1 MNSNQQMAAVNGQQ
15 PSTNGHLPS
24 TVPDQTPL
32 DAQPQMQSQGQ
43 AISAGESSDLTSP
56 DLGGWLD

>member
-1 MNSNQQMAAVNGQQ
+1 MDSNHQMAATNGQQ

-24 TVPDQTPL
+24 SLPDQAPL
-32 DAQPQMQSQGQ
+32 NAQPQLQSQGQ

-56 DLGGWLD
+56 DLGKWLD